1 VTPAIELVNV
11 SKIYRRYG
19 GRQFS
24 TLKSALLQRSILRDL
39 QPSETFPALTDV
51 SLSVPKGSTFGVM
64 GRNGS
69 GKSTALKLVAGITK
83 PTSGQVRVQGRISA
97 LIELGAG
104 FHPEISGRENV
115 FINGIMLGL
124 TKREIQERFDEI
136 VDFAELREFI
146 DAPVKTYSSG
156 MYMRLGFAV
165 AINVNPDV
173 LLVDEVLAVG
183 DEGFTHKCLDK
194 FAEFKRSNKTILL
207 VTHSLNLIERFC
219 DEALWLDGGRAMSH
233 GDPKRVVG
241 AYLTKVEEGEE
252 ALLAATTA
260 RAVENASRAST
271 AAQVGQERRDRQD
284 GQDGQDGRE
293 RQDGRDG
300 QDEQAPAVEHP
311 ADPTSDMFQA
321 TEGRWGSREVEITDV
336 ALLDREG
343 QPSFVFHSGDPIGV
357 RVKLRAAHPVDDFVF
372 GFGLFNADGVC
383 CYGTNTYLEEL
394 APQRLTG
401 DAEATFAIE
410 SLDLVEGTYK
420 LDVAVHKIDG
430 FPYDYHRLLYTF
442 RVKSRIHDVGIYRPR
457 HRWTFSPNVVF
468 KPETKG

>member
-1 VTPAIELVNV
+1 MTPAIELLNV

-51 SLSVPKGSTFGVM
+51 SFSVPKGSTYGVM

-83 PTSGQVRVQGRISA
+83 PTSGTIHVEGRISA

-219 DEALWLDGGRAMSH
+219 DEALWLDNGHAMSH

-241 AYLTKVEEGEE
+241 AYLTKVEESEE
-252 ALLAATTA
+252 QLLAQTTA
-260 RAVENASRAST
+260 RAVDSASRGAPGPVGPD
-271 AAQVGQERRDRQD
+271 AAA
-284 GQDGQDGRE
+284 
-293 RQDGRDG
+293 
-300 QDEQAPAVEHP
+300 EQPV
-311 ADPTSDMFQA
+311 DPTSNMFQA

-336 ALLDREG
+336 AFLDREG
-343 QPSFVFHSGDPIGV
+343 QPSFVFHSGDPIAV
-357 RVKLRAAHPVDDFVF
+357 RVKLRAPQPVADFVF

-394 APQRLTG
+394 NPQRLSG
-401 DAEATFAIE
+401 EAEATFAIE

-420 LDVAVHKIDG
+420 VDIAVHKIDG

-442 RVKSRIHDVGIYRPR
+442 RVKSRVHDVGIYRPR
-457 HRWTFSPNVVF
+457 HQWTFSPGVQF
-468 KPETKG
+468 KKPALG

>member
-1 VTPAIELVNV
+1 
-11 SKIYRRYG
+11 
-19 GRQFS
+19 
-24 TLKSALLQRSILRDL
+24 
-39 QPSETFPALTDV
+39 
-51 SLSVPKGSTFGVM
+51 
-64 GRNGS
+64 
-69 GKSTALKLVAGITK
+69 
-83 PTSGQVRVQGRISA
+83 
-97 LIELGAG
+97 
-104 FHPEISGRENV
+104 
-115 FINGIMLGL
+115 
-124 TKREIQERFDEI
+124 
-136 VDFAELREFI
+136 
-146 DAPVKTYSSG
+146 

-219 DEALWLDGGRAMSH
+219 DEALWLDEGRAMQH

-260 RAVENASRAST
+260 RAVESASR
-271 AAQVGQERRDRQD
+271 
-284 GQDGQDGRE
+284 GQDGQDR
-293 RQDGRDG
+293 RDG
-300 QDEQAPAVEHP
+300 QDGEEQPEQHP
-311 ADPTSDMFQA
+311 ADPTSNMFQA

-336 ALLDREG
+336 AFLDGSG
-343 QPSFVFHSGDPIGV
+343 QPSFVFHSGDRISV
-357 RVKLRAAHPVDDFVF
+357 RVKLRAAHAVDDFVF
-372 GFGLFNADGVC
+372 GVGLFNADGVC

-394 APQRLTG
+394 NPQRLSG
-401 DAEATFAIE
+401 EAEATFEIE

-420 LDVAVHKIDG
+420 LDIAVHKIDG

-457 HRWTFSPNVVF
+457 HRWTFSPTVQF
-468 KPETKG
+468 KKPIG

>member
-1 VTPAIELVNV
+1 VTPAIELLNV

-51 SLSVPKGSTFGVM
+51 SFSVPKGSTYGVM

-83 PTSGQVRVQGRISA
+83 PTSGTIHVEGRISA

-219 DEALWLDGGRAMSH
+219 DEALWLDNGHAMSH

-241 AYLTKVEEGEE
+241 AYLTKVEESEE
-252 ALLAATTA
+252 KLLAQTTA
-260 RAVENASRAST
+260 RAVESASRAT
-271 AAQVGQERRDRQD
+271 PAPVGPDAAA
-284 GQDGQDGRE
+284 
-293 RQDGRDG
+293 
-300 QDEQAPAVEHP
+300 EQPV
-311 ADPTSDMFQA
+311 DPTSNMFQA

-336 ALLDREG
+336 AFLDREG
-343 QPSFVFHSGDPIGV
+343 QPSFVFHSGDPMAV
-357 RVKLRAAHPVDDFVF
+357 RVKLRAPQPVADFVF

-394 APQRLTG
+394 NPERLSG
-401 DAEATFAIE
+401 EAEATFAIE

-420 LDVAVHKIDG
+420 VDIAVHKIDG

-457 HRWTFSPNVVF
+457 HRWTFSPAVRF
-468 KPETKG
+468 KKPPLG

>member
-1 VTPAIELVNV
+1 VNVAIELVNV

-19 GRQFS
+19 GRHFS

-39 QPSETFPALTDV
+39 RPSETFPALTGV
-51 SLSVPKGSTFGVM
+51 TFTVPKGATCGVI

-83 PTSGQVRVQGRISA
+83 PTTGLVRVDGRISA

-136 VDFAELREFI
+136 VDFAEMREFI

-165 AINVNPDV
+165 AIHVNPDV

-194 FAEFKRSNKTILL
+194 FAEFRRRGKTILL
-207 VTHSLNLIERFC
+207 VTHSLSLVERFC
-219 DEALWLDGGRAMSH
+219 DEALWLEQGRALSH

-252 ALLAATTA
+252 KLLASTTA
-260 RAVENASRAST
+260 KAVEDASRDPQDANN
-271 AAQVGQERRDRQD
+271 QGKPRRD
-284 GQDGQDGRE
+284 
-293 RQDGRDG
+293 
-300 QDEQAPAVEHP
+300 HP
-311 ADPTSDMFQA
+311 VDPTSNMFSA

-336 ALLDREG
+336 AFLDREG
-343 QPSFVFHSGDPIGV
+343 QPAFVFHSGDPMSI
-357 RVKLRAAHPVDDFVF
+357 RVKVTAAQPTDDFVF
-372 GFGLFNADGVC
+372 GIGLFNADGVC
-383 CYGTNTYLEEL
+383 CYGTNTFLEEMRLEQL
-394 APQRLTG
+394 AG
-401 DAEATFAIE
+401 DGDATFAIDG
-410 SLDLVEGTYK
+410 LDLVEGTYK
-420 LDVAVHKIDG
+420 LDVAVHKRDG
-430 FPYDYHRLLYTF
+430 YPYDYHRLLYTF
-442 RVKSRIHDVGIYRPR
+442 RVKSRVHDVGIYRPR
-457 HRWTFSPNVVF
+457 HRWSFSGNVRLTDA
-468 KPETKG
+468 KDPEGTEGTTES